1 MSNDIQRNG
10 VFTDSTDNAADADR
24 QQVEG
29 IDELIG
35 KTRLKKIISIR
46 DDIHKIREAVRLEMN
61 DHRLRDQYGNRQN
74 IVIYR
79 TLVDS
84 YVMELEPLLRKYK
97 RGQQMLNETNYG
109 TIRLAPKTRIN
120 NRRKEVHIPGEGWLK
135 LDKKATRATANGESV
150 VSEKR
155 IELQGLRSLFNLDDK
170 LTQTLS
176 LPISH
181 RAPGVVDIKEHT
193 ISGYIGQKNLDNMV
207 RDMNWFLAEIGLEL
221 QPKANTEDGKI
232 DYSDLLDDG

>member
-1 MSNDIQRNG
+1 MSNDTRRNG
-10 VFTDSTDNAADADR
+10 TFTDSSDNTADADT

-109 TIRLAPKTRIN
+109 TIRLAPQTRFN
-120 NRRKEVHIPGEGWLK
+120 GTHKEVHIPGEGWLK
-135 LDKKATRATANGESV
+135 LDKKATRAADGKSI

-155 IELQGLRSLFNLDDK
+155 IELTGLRSLFNLDEK

-176 LPISH
+176 LPIAH
-181 RAPGVVDIKEHT
+181 RAPGIVDIKEHT
-193 ISGYIGQKNLDNMV
+193 ITGYISQKNLDNMV

-221 QPKANTEDGKI
+221 QPQTNTEDGKI